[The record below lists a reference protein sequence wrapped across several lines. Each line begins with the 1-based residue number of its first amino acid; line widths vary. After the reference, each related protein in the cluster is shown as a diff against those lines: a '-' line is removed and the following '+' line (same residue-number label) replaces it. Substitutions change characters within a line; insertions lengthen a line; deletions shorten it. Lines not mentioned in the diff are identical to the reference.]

1 MENQNNNNPKNR
13 QGMGIILIATLL
25 MAFIV
30 FSLYSMSGGQ
40 TPEEISYSEF
50 LKKVDAG
57 EVKQVRY
64 ESPRLYI
71 TLKSEEELQE
81 DTDEETGKA
90 DGLQDSD
97 GQENVIQPGMNGL
110 VGMFHTEKE
119 ETPDYYTTY
128 ILADDSLIERL

>member
-64 ESPRLYI
+64 ESPRL
-71 TLKSEEELQE
+71 
-81 DTDEETGKA
+81 
-90 DGLQDSD
+90 
-97 GQENVIQPGMNGL
+97 
-110 VGMFHTEKE
+110 
-119 ETPDYYTTY
+119 
-128 ILADDSLIERL
+128 